1 MLPQWRDAANDLLRA
16 PSSPMMVTWCGLDS
30 CSRMHNTSR
39 WKITTHQMR
48 SNKRNREHGKQPVR
62 CSNYKGTAAFVRCKA
77 DEGRTIP
84 LIRWARWLLVCSGLV
99 FMSSVFHVSM
109 SLAMFLSA
117 WAAWIP
123 TVDPNLETVLVRW
136 FSFHWSVARRLNWV
150 ELELSTLVVDFVL
163 ECFSVTGVF
172 RKDVCIFS

>member
-1 MLPQWRDAANDLLRA
+1 
-16 PSSPMMVTWCGLDS
+16 
-30 CSRMHNTSR
+30 
-39 WKITTHQMR
+39 
-48 SNKRNREHGKQPVR
+48 
-62 CSNYKGTAAFVRCKA
+62 
-77 DEGRTIP
+77 
-84 LIRWARWLLVCSGLV
+84 
-99 FMSSVFHVSM
+99 MSSVFHVSM

-150 ELELSTLVVDFVL
+150 ELELSALVVDFLL